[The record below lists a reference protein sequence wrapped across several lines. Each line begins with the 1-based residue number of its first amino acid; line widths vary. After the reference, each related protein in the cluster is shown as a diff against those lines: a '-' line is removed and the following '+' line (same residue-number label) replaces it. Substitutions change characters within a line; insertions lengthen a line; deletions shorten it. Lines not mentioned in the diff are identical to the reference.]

1 VFPFGKAKAFSL
13 EKTLGAVLQP
23 KDPGR
28 MGPLSVF
35 LLTKEDLWIQYF
47 WKIGLLVYV
56 HTLEASYTGV

>member
-28 MGPLSVF
+28 MGLHGGGGSF
-35 LLTKEDLWIQYF
+35 RREEKE
-47 WKIGLLVYV
+47 
-56 HTLEASYTGV
+56 EE